1 MATAPQAI
9 AIPTATAERPGGVT
23 VRAVAVSL
31 VLLFLINVAVSRL
44 ELVVG
49 RYIASGIPPIPVVL
63 ILSLLTAS
71 APLGQ
76 KLLRRQALS
85 RQEILTIYC
94 LLLISV
100 PFCGTYGVRSFLP
113 RLTVMQ
119 YYAMPENRFADYVH
133 HLPSW
138 YAPDSMQVIQD
149 MYEGS
154 DQPVPWHAWLG
165 PLSAWTL
172 FFLFLFLTAL
182 SLMNIFWK
190 QWSQAERLPYP
201 LVQLPMEMAGS
212 PRSQGVL
219 RNFFANPLTWIGIFL
234 AFVYNAL
241 SIAHAFNPAIPYI
254 EQSKS
259 LDDLLTE
266 EPWTALRPLVLNT
279 YPGSIGFGYLVSQEL
294 CASVVVFTFATK
306 FLGVGA
312 HMVGYEPPDFP
323 YWQEQSAGG
332 YVALALFM
340 LYAARGHLR
349 HVWRKVWDD
358 TAVDDSQE
366 AVPYRWSVI
375 GLGAGALFFLGWCQ
389 ASGMSLALAI
399 PFFLLVMF
407 FALTYARIRAE
418 AGVPQDF
425 VYPYRLPQYMIINA
439 LGPRTML
446 GMGGARSVVILEV
459 MSFLSRFHPTQIM
472 TAFQTD
478 ILEISHQG
486 RLQRRRLAA
495 AVTLVFIA
503 GMVFA
508 FWGHFTTFYSLGL
521 NVLEGNPRNADW
533 RTFDTVGAFKDMV
546 TRIETPT
553 GPNTARTAW
562 TIGGGLFT
570 LAMALARTVW
580 LRFPLHP
587 LGYVVALAYGPST
600 YLWFPFLLVFLIKW
614 ALLKVGGIGSYRR
627 LIPLFIGLVV
637 GHYLF
642 GGVAWP
648 IISLFHDSAISQ
660 RYYTVF

>member
-1 MATAPQAI
+1 MAAAPQAVSS
-9 AIPTATAERPGGVT
+9 PTATAERLGGVT
-23 VRAVAVSL
+23 LRAVAISL
-31 VLLFLINVAVSRL
+31 VLLFLINLAVSRL

-63 ILSLLTAS
+63 ILSLLTAF
-71 APLGQ
+71 APLAQ
-76 KLLRRQALS
+76 RLFRRQALS
-85 RQEILTIYC
+85 RQEILAIYC
-94 LLLISV
+94 LLLIAV

-113 RLTVMQ
+113 RLTVLQ

-138 YAPDSMQVIQD
+138 YAPESMKVIQD

-172 FFLFLFLTAL
+172 FFLFLFLTTL
-182 SLMNIFWK
+182 CLMSIFWK

-219 RNFFANPLTWIGIFL
+219 RNFFTNPLTWIGIFL

-349 HVWRKVWDD
+349 DVWRKAWGY
-358 TAVDDSQE
+358 APVDDSYE
-366 AVPYRWSVI
+366 AVPYRWSVL
-375 GLGAGALFFLGWCQ
+375 GLGAGAVFFLAWCQ
-389 ASGMSLALAI
+389 VSGMSLALAL
-399 PFFLLVMF
+399 PFFLVVML

-425 VYPYRLPQYMIINA
+425 VYPYRLPQYIIINA

-446 GMGGARSVVILEV
+446 DLGGTRSIVILEV

-486 RLQRRRLAA
+486 RLPRRRLAA
-495 AVTLVFIA
+495 VMILVFLA
-503 GMVFA
+503 GLGFA

-570 LAMALARTVW
+570 LAMALARIVW

-600 YLWFPFLLVFLIKW
+600 YLWFAFLLVFLIKW